1 MAWNLLFTSDIGLFS
16 LFTIAFIILMAV
28 YIVRYAA
35 KHAKEEEKAKTMG
48 TPAQG
53 AH

>member
-28 YIVRYAA
+28 YIVRYAS
-35 KHAKEEEKAKTMG
+35 KHAKEEEKAKAMG
-48 TPAQG
+48 NPAQG